1 LQINVPKLIFFSN
14 IAYSAHSE
22 MINTVC
28 KGMVMALFSNKGFWY
43 TF

>member
-1 LQINVPKLIFFSN
+1 LIFFSQTLPTV
-14 IAYSAHSE
+14 HTQ

-28 KGMVMALFSNKGFWY
+28 IGMVMALFSNKGFWY